1 MVTPASRRRWSRFVA
16 GPPSLTTGA
25 LATPL
30 ACCVG
35 SAVGFPSRTSCGTLG
50 LRPRSKRARC
60 ALYEQ
65 RRWGDPQP
73 RQQEPSSA
81 RRITCGAVVGRPE
94 GAGAYRTSGAASLV
108 GSASPAVVAPAG
120 SGIRLSC
127 PGPVARVPAAALPV
141 EGRRSACLAAGSTR
155 RPRKRAHARS
165 GRRNTSPGWCPP
177 ARSQRTPFTD
187 SALRLR
193 LPRVR
198 RRTHHQPP
206 GRDRG
211 SATTAAGLARSVV
224 GWESL
229 QLTRAGASRRWV
241 LPRHRRSTGCYRAG
255 GLPLPVV
262 AALGG
267 TSSTQTLASRAGT
280 TMAFRSGRR
289 G

>member
-1 MVTPASRRRWSRFVA
+1 MRAARAAPVGRPATKAAR
-16 GPPSLTTGA
+16 A
-25 LATPL
+25 L
-30 ACCVG
+30 
-35 SAVGFPSRTSCGTLG
+35 
-50 LRPRSKRARC
+50 
-60 ALYEQ
+60 
-65 RRWGDPQP
+65 
-73 RQQEPSSA
+73 SSE
-81 RRITCGAVVGRPE
+81 RRITCGAVVGKPE

-155 RPRKRAHARS
+155 RPRTRARARS

-177 ARSQRTPFTD
+177 ARSQHTPFTG
-187 SALRLR
+187 SAMCLR
-193 LPRVR
+193 LPRVG
-198 RRTHHQPP
+198 RRTHPQPP

-211 SATTAAGLARSVV
+211 STTTTAGLARSVV
-224 GWESL
+224 GRDFL
-229 QLTRAGASRRWV
+229 QLTRGGAQPTMESF
-241 LPRHRRSTGCYRAG
+241 RATDAAPAAIG
-255 GLPLPVV
+255 PAARPCPVV